1 MNFFQKYTYV
11 TLELTNFSK
20 NRHMLHKSQMHFFK
34 NRPINA
40 FQTKLQRILYVVH
53 PGFGQD
59 MLH

>member
-1 MNFFQKYTYV
+1 
-11 TLELTNFSK
+11 
-20 NRHMLHKSQMHFFK
+20 MHFFK
-34 NRPINA
+34 NRPIND